1 MAYYMI
7 HTCEKRLWYVR
18 DFLLPSMIKQGIQDN
33 HIFVYKDRNKIGNL
47 RAWVDSC
54 NRLAYQSR
62 NIRIKNVWHLQD
74 DVMISKNFKKL
85 TEEYENHDIVCGFTC
100 GYDKKPEAGT
110 FKLEEHKMWYSFPC
124 INISTVLTTEFANWA
139 NLNLWQSQ
147 HFKEAVRRNNCDDL
161 IFREWL
167 YDVHGDLEEINLNPN
182 IVNHIDK
189 WIGGSVC
196 NQQRNPEKDTTSIFW
211 DEDREFREMI
221 KKLDEYKKKYRKD
234 DM

>member
-18 DFLLPSMIKQGIQDN
+18 DFLLSSMIKQGIQDN
-33 HIFVYKDRNKIGNL
+33 HILVYKDRNKIGNL

-62 NIRIKNVWHLQD
+62 NVRIKNVWHLQD

-100 GYDKKPEAGT
+100 GYDQKPEAGT

-124 INISTVLTTEFANWA
+124 INISTALTTEFANWA
-139 NLNLWQSQ
+139 NVNLWQSQ

-196 NQQRNPEKDTTSIFW
+196 NQQRDPEKDTTSIFW
-211 DEDREFREMI
+211 DEDRELQAMI
-221 KKLDEYKKKYRKD
+221 RALEAYKKKYRKD
-234 DM
+234 EV